1 MARKKSRSPRRRPA
15 FSILNALESLTY
27 AEILSRGI
35 TGGGVWNFI
44 TAKGD
49 STYGTVSDVGLGVDS
64 MVYQNPDGQVSLQ
77 DLVKN
82 PQQSIMAM
90 GNSFQANLIPMA
102 TAAFTTSITFRIGKK
117 LLRMPI
123 NNINSNLIRPALG
136 RTVRL

>member
-1 MARKKSRSPRRRPA
+1 
-15 FSILNALESLTY
+15 
-27 AEILSRGI
+27 
-35 TGGGVWNFI
+35 
-44 TAKGD
+44 
-49 STYGTVSDVGLGVDS
+49 

-123 NNINSNLIRPALG
+123 NNINRNLIRPALG

>member
-1 MARKKSRSPRRRPA
+1 MARKKSKSPRRRPA

-35 TGGGVWNFI
+35 SGGGVWSFI
-44 TAKGD
+44 TNSAD
-49 STYGTVSDVGLGVDS
+49 AYNVSS
-64 MVYQNPDGQVSLQ
+64 MVAEDGIGGYMIGKDGQVTLQ

-82 PQQSIMAM
+82 PQDAIQSMASM
-90 GNSFQANLIPMA
+90 FQSNLIPMA
-102 TAAFTTSITFRIGKK
+102 TAAFTTSISFRIGRK

-123 NNINSNLIRPALG
+123 NNINRNLIRPALG